1 MNIDE
6 AKYFLDRIINN
17 TDQIGICVYASTKHN
32 NEIRLLKLDIKE
44 SSKMSLLDM
53 FINSIKETFYSD
65 PETSLIPLSSAD
77 DRNNA
82 LYIYDMEWPKEF
94 LAIQEVTRSDDI
106 ELMNIKDN
114 AISNIK
120 SLAIEIGNNE
130 NQIIIY
136 KNISPVNIIG
146 RKSFLLGAL
155 QSKTCL
161 EKLEGEMIRIS
172 DNFQMIIISNALI
185 ITDLKSLERHFGFHE
200 IIKKESQKGL
210 EKIIEMNLISN
221 PETLREAIDDIAF
234 ARKLT
239 KVSSASPVLKNN
251 IPNESILAFCKSHKT
266 LSKEIKIS
274 DDDNRIILDT
284 KRSKNIFIK
293 LMMDDFLTS
302 ELTESHYVSL
312 AKDKVD

>member
-1 MNIDE
+1 MNIEE
-6 AKYFLDRIINN
+6 AKNFLDQIIKN
-17 TDQIGICVYASTKHN
+17 TDQIGICVYASTKHDN
-32 NEIRLLKLDIKE
+32 GNRLLKLNIKE
-44 SSKMSLLDM
+44 SSKMDLLGM
-53 FINSIKETFYSD
+53 FINSIEDAFYSD
-65 PETSLIPLSSAD
+65 PETSLISLSSAD
-77 DRNNA
+77 DRNSA

-94 LAIQEVTRSDDI
+94 LSIQEVTRSDNI
-106 ELMNIKDN
+106 ELMNINDN

-120 SLAIEIGNNE
+120 SLIIEIGNNE

-146 RKSFLLGAL
+146 RKSFLLGAV
-155 QSKTCL
+155 QSKTSL

-172 DNFQMIIISNALI
+172 DNFQMIIISDVLI
-185 ITDLKSLERHFGFHE
+185 ITDLKSLERNFGFHE

-210 EKIIEMNLISN
+210 EKITEMNLISN

-266 LSKEIKIS
+266 ISREIRISS
-274 DDDNRIILDT
+274 DDNKIILDT
-284 KRSKNIFIK
+284 KKSRNTFIK

>member
-6 AKYFLDRIINN
+6 AKNFLDRIINN

-146 RKSFLLGAL
+146 RKSFLLGHFKA
-155 QSKTCL
+155 
-161 EKLEGEMIRIS
+161 KLAWK
-172 DNFQMIIISNALI
+172 N
-185 ITDLKSLERHFGFHE
+185 LK
-200 IIKKESQKGL
+200 
-210 EKIIEMNLISN
+210 
-221 PETLREAIDDIAF
+221 
-234 ARKLT
+234 
-239 KVSSASPVLKNN
+239 
-251 IPNESILAFCKSHKT
+251 
-266 LSKEIKIS
+266 
-274 DDDNRIILDT
+274 
-284 KRSKNIFIK
+284 
-293 LMMDDFLTS
+293 
-302 ELTESHYVSL
+302 
-312 AKDKVD
+312 AK